1 MKQFLIIGL
10 GTVGRHLT
18 MESSKQKCETLV
30 LDRSSEAVEEML
42 KYATSAKVADCPVT
56 DVLENLSVTDF
67 DAVFVCV
74 GGDLR
79 ASLEITSRLKDLGA
93 KRIFASATD
102 DIQDK
107 FLRKVGADFIIYPE
121 REVTR
126 RLAVS
131 ESSDRIFDY
140 IALNDEYAIYEIVP
154 DKNWI
159 GKSIK
164 SINFRVK
171 YNLNILG
178 YKKADGIFRATVS
191 PDYLVK
197 ADEHLLVM
205 GSNEDLEKLA
215 SR

>member
-10 GTVGRHLT
+10 GTVGRHLC
-18 MESSKQKCETLV
+18 MEFSTQKCETLV
-30 LDRSSEAVEEML
+30 LDKNAESVEEML
-42 KYATSAKVADCPVT
+42 KYVTSGKVADCTVS
-56 DVLENLSVTDF
+56 DVLESLSVTDF
-67 DAVFVCV
+67 DASFVCV

-79 ASLEITSRLKDLGA
+79 ASLEITSRLKELGA

-126 RLAVS
+126 KIAVS
-131 ESSDRIFDY
+131 ESSDQIFDY
-140 IALNDEYAIYEIVP
+140 IKLTDEYAVFEIVP
-154 DKNWI
+154 EKSWI

-171 YNLNILG
+171 YNLNVLG
-178 YKKADGIFRATVS
+178 YKKNDVFKVTVS
-191 PDYLVK
+191 PDYVIK
-197 ADEHLLVM
+197 ADEHLMVM
-205 GSNEDLEKLA
+205 GTDEDVKKITA
-215 SR
+215 K

>member
-10 GTVGRHLT
+10 GTVGRHLCT
-18 MESSKQKCETLV
+18 ELSMQKCETLV
-30 LDRSSEAVEEML
+30 LDKNAEAVEEML
-42 KYATSAKVADCPVT
+42 KYATSAKVADCMAT
-56 DVLENLSVTDF
+56 DVLEALGVSDF
-67 DAVFVCV
+67 DASFVCV

-79 ASLEITSRLKDLGA
+79 ASLEITSRLKELGA

-126 RLAVS
+126 KIAVS
-131 ESSDRIFDY
+131 ECSDRIFDY
-140 IALNDEYAIYEIVP
+140 IKLADEYAIFEIVP
-154 DKNWI
+154 QKSWI

-171 YNLNILG
+171 YNLNVLG
-178 YKKADGIFRATVS
+178 YKKNDVFRATVS
-191 PDYLVK
+191 PDYVIRE
-197 ADEHLLVM
+197 DEHLMVM
-205 GSNEDLEKLA
+205 GRDEDITNLNK
-215 SR
+215 